1 MYRNKWILII
11 TLFFTAMNLSGCGR
25 SKLKTPIQGTDSLA
39 QVGNAQITIVDA
51 RIRNSYSVYYIMH
64 YPKTDDVFCAVTV
77 QLEDF
82 DDPQSA
88 LSWGKKNLKLFQANK
103 TFELVYAHWELHGE
117 DIQYKSGEDFQ
128 YQYVFIYTVP
138 KKMDHTLLSLQTSDN
153 ESFSLESFIHISE
166 ISATP
171 SDSRTIGT
179 GPDAQAID
187 LFSTLSGGSKNIS
200 NAYYTTVAGGL
211 LNQANVAYATV
222 GGGRENQALNL
233 YAFVGGGYANQASGR
248 DSTVSGGSR
257 NLAGN
262 YHATVSGGIRN
273 QASASD
279 ATVGGGG
286 YNLASDTYA
295 TVGGGTQNEASGSG
309 AVVSGGA
316 GNLASNNQSTIGGGL
331 GNQASGAYATISGGQ
346 GNLASGDFSTIPGG
360 LQNQARGEYS
370 LAGGY
375 RAIVLENHP
384 GVFLFADSVNADF
397 SSEHADEFGV
407 RATGGVRF
415 ITGVDGDGEPI
426 SGVTLAPGSGS
437 WSSTSDRGK
446 KENFRDVD
454 QLQILDMVVALP
466 VSEWNYKSQNASIR
480 HIGPMSQDFFTAFGA
495 GEDEFHI
502 SSVDADGVALASIQ
516 GLYQIV
522 QEKESQ
528 IVALQAENAIQREQL
543 EVLNARI
550 SRLEQGCVGAGTFIN
565 MMALVVLCVTIG
577 LLIGQRKSKILK

>member
-1 MYRNKWILII
+1 MYRNKWILTI
-11 TLFFTAMNLSGCGR
+11 TLFLATMILSGCSR
-25 SKLKTPIQGTDSLA
+25 SKPQMPIQGIDSPA
-39 QVGNAQITIVDA
+39 QVGNAQITIIDA
-51 RIRNSYSVYYIMH
+51 QIQNSYSVHYIMH
-64 YPKTDDVFCAVTV
+64 YPEMNDAFCAVTV
-77 QLEDF
+77 QLEGF
-82 DDPQSA
+82 DEPQSA
-88 LSWGKKNLKLFQANK
+88 LSWGEKNLKLFQANQ
-103 TFELVYAHWELHGE
+103 TFELAYAHWELGGE
-117 DIQYKSGEDFQ
+117 NVQYKSGEDFQ

-138 KKMDHTLLSLQTSDN
+138 VNMDHTLLTLQTSDN
-153 ESFSLESFIHISE
+153 ESIPLGSFIQISE
-166 ISATP
+166 GSASQ
-171 SDSRTIGT
+171 SDSKTDGK
-179 GPDAQAID
+179 GPDVQATD
-187 LFSTLSGGSKNIS
+187 LFSTLGGGSKNIS
-200 NAYYTTVAGGL
+200 DAYHTTVAGGF

-222 GGGRENQALNL
+222 GGGRENQAMNL
-233 YAFVGGGYANQASGR
+233 YAAVGGGYANQASGR

-257 NLAGN
+257 NIAGN
-262 YHATVSGGIRN
+262 YHTTVSGGIRN

-316 GNLASNNQSTIGGGL
+316 GNLASNNQSTVGGGL
-331 GNQASGAYATISGGQ
+331 GNQASGAYATIGGGQ

-360 LQNQARGEYS
+360 LQNQAQGEYS
-370 LAGGY
+370 FAGGY
-375 RAIVLENHP
+375 RAIVHENHP

-397 SSEHADEFGV
+397 SSERADEFGV

-415 ITGVDGDGEPI
+415 VTGVDEEGEPI

-437 WSSTSDRGK
+437 WSSTSDRGM

-454 QLQILDMVVALP
+454 QLQILEMVVALP
-466 VSEWNYKSQNASIR
+466 ISEWNYKSQNVSIR